1 MAMPW
6 QCHNNSMNIPRT
18 CHGTYYERAVAHE
31 SWHGTSHDL
40 SKQSNALSVFWKSL
54 QKGLVGEHSRHKQ
67 TKMSGIGP
75 TIFNAFFVFF
85 ILSTLTTHSF
95 LRAPHIHLIPSP
107 AQAIT
112 IMIGELLHFTLVL
125 GVVMMGFTVAF
136 FAIFSKERSYA
147 NVWLDVFKAM
157 LGEVGVFDDFFD
169 DAYGDVARF
178 LLVVYLLV
186 MTVLLLN
193 LLIAILSTEHAK
205 IEQGQ
210 DRAYRISKV
219 RIIKLYSR
227 IVDHDLQ
234 PPPFNLVQLAL
245 GLPFLTTDMIC
256 NTRTHEK
263 AKRIVGGLVFWLI
276 MGPASILVAWGLSA
290 ASTPSTV
297 LALWR
302 DTIENRFRGT
312 SSVYF
317 VLCSATA
324 VIFRV
329 FCVPVLL
336 SGLWIKTGLMEYF
349 WSAKDLVMSLTSGT
363 PGGVGVEVE
372 PSPGDYSGPHRGG
385 SRRGT
390 EFPVVNYGDDKPPE
404 SNAISVTEM
413 LKRTPGRKQSV
424 RDIWLYL
431 EDLASTGGVHQKRSD
446 KESPATT
453 QHLNRMRSQLQSSS
467 EKRGD
472 VLLAHLQS
480 IDAAVKSGVQEVGS
494 KVNAR
499 VDASDR
505 RVEERIDRL
514 EEKLAAIVA
523 EYLAKERR

>member
-1 MAMPW
+1 
-6 QCHNNSMNIPRT
+6 MNIPRT